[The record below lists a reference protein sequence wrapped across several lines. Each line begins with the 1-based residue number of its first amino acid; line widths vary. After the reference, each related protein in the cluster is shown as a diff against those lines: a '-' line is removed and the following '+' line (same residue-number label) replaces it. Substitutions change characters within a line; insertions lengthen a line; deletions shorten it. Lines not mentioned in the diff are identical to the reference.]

1 MRIKLTVNGRAYERE
16 VQPHMTLLRFLR
28 EDLGLTGTKEGCG
41 AGECGA
47 CTVILDGRSVNSCM
61 VLAAEVDGSSV
72 ETIEGEAKEGR
83 LSAIQEAFDRHH
95 AVQCGFCTS
104 GMVMSVRDLLV
115 RNPKPDVEEIK
126 EGIEGNF
133 CRCTGY
139 QQIIE
144 AVLDA
149 SGQDAGGGKLVM
161 ATASKGRTDHV

>member
-1 MRIKLTVNGRAYERE
+1 MKISLHINGSRYDRDVAENR
-16 VQPHMTLLRFLR
+16 TLLHFLR

-47 CTVILDGRSVNSCM
+47 CTVYMNGKTVNSCM
-61 VLAAEVDGSSV
+61 ILAVEADGAYI
-72 ETIEGEAKEGR
+72 ETIEGESEDGV
-83 LSAIQEAFDRHH
+83 LSALQAAFDRNN

-104 GMVMSVRDLLV
+104 GMIISAKELIH
-115 RNPKPDVEEIK
+115 NHPKPSVEEIK

-144 AVLDA
+144 AILEA
-149 SGQDAGGGKLVM
+149 TGQKSEKEGMRYAGK
-161 ATASKGRTDHV
+161 

>member
-1 MRIKLTVNGRAYERE
+1 MTKISLTVNGSRYERE
-16 VQPHMTLLRFLR
+16 VEENRTLLRFLR

-47 CTVILDGRSVNSCM
+47 CTVFLDGLTVNSCM
-61 VLAAEVDGSSV
+61 VLAVEADGRKV
-72 ETIEGEAKEGR
+72 ETIEGEARDGK
-83 LSAIQEAFDRHH
+83 LSPIQEAFRDNH

-104 GMVMSVRDLLV
+104 GMIMSTRELLQ
-115 RNPKPDVEEIK
+115 RNPKPSVEEIK

-139 QQIIE
+139 QQIVE

-149 SGQDAGGGKLVM
+149 SGQLKE
-161 ATASKGRTDHV
+161 KGELRHA

>member
-1 MRIKLTVNGRAYERE
+1 MTKISLTVNGSRYERE
-16 VQPHMTLLRFLR
+16 VEENRTLLRFLR

-47 CTVILDGRSVNSCM
+47 CTVFLDGLTVNSCM
-61 VLAAEVDGSSV
+61 VLAVEADGRKV
-72 ETIEGEAKEGR
+72 ETIEGEARDGK
-83 LSAIQEAFDRHH
+83 LSPIQEAFRDNH

-104 GMVMSVRDLLV
+104 GMIMSTRELLQ
-115 RNPKPDVEEIK
+115 RNPKPSVEEIK

-139 QQIIE
+139 QQIVE

-149 SGQDAGGGKLVM
+149 SGQLKEKGGLRH
-161 ATASKGRTDHV
+161 A